1 MEQLDRCCGVTFSN
15 SGETREISFVEI
27 ETAIIDF
34 LENFTAENLLGRS
47 FFDLVS
53 KGPELSYYNN
63 LLYAAGFKGKSRD
76 FIETLLLQ
84 LEKADSTVDN
94 PVSINGV
101 VLPAIVLLP
110 VLEKIIPGEQL
121 ITVKDKTQV
130 ERLANQV
137 IPPED
142 TADINQVIETYPV
155 RFSMHTVRQMRVSK
169 SVACQYLP
177 FKEELNSV
185 GHTNTWIGQFHQGL
199 LEQMYQNRVIFLL
212 NMTCPVYCRFCFRK
226 HKDSRNE
233 KNPGV
238 DDVSKAVAH
247 VKNSPAIKEIVI
259 TGGDPFINR
268 NNMERAIQE
277 LKEIDHVETL
287 RLATRSIAYY
297 PQLFLK
303 DNSRWLNYLKA
314 KNLELMQKGKRIEV
328 ATHFIHPDEV
338 SVQSLSI
345 ISDLV
350 AGGIGVYVQ
359 TPFLEGCNDNGPE
372 LVTLFQALRGAGA
385 EIHYIYIPCSPIHGN
400 SVYWSPLSKGIQAG
414 RYLRAHASDRSIPRI
429 CTATPI
435 GKMDW
440 NTSGWAVEQ
449 DKENP
454 DFIWLR
460 TPYTPDYFN
469 RFAPVANDLEVIRR
483 NDEGTIDVRY
493 MAKIGDESLFM
504 GSRPA
509 RIKSGTDRVFDMERY
524 NLSKALLLEHSGLGS
539 SIVRVNSTTLARVH
553 KTRVE
558 LDVNFTDA
566 DIDYIKSQRDIF
578 DVVLVSKA
586 KDPVQSAARIRQL
599 ATTLK
604 EVQHVNSLRIRSLD
618 FVHHPDTYTSG
629 LVETL
634 GRLNCLSVANPLRV
648 EIETWV
654 VCADELTPRQQQ
666 ITQALYRR
674 GITTYFNVALI
685 TGVNDN
691 EDEIQKI
698 AYTSRGFGMQFH
710 HVYLAGLEI
719 QNRMNGENKVK
730 VDDIID
736 IATRV
741 RREGSGREIPGYII
755 RTDIGEVD
763 FGISTRFTTDRET
776 VKIEILPYS
785 LDYFKAMDP
794 EFTWPETVC
803 CNDNGIP
810 VTTVPLVKID

>member
-1 MEQLDRCCGVTFSN
+1 MEQLDTCCGITFSN
-15 SGETREISFVEI
+15 SGETREVSLIEI

-34 LENFTAENLLGRS
+34 LENFTVENLLGRT

-53 KGPELSYYNN
+53 KGPGSSAYDN
-63 LLYAAGFKGKSRD
+63 LLCATGFSGKSQA
-76 FIETLLLQ
+76 FIKTLLLQ
-84 LEKADSTVDN
+84 LEQADSTVDN
-94 PVSINGV
+94 PVVINGV
-101 VLPAIVLLP
+101 VFPAIVLLP
-110 VLEKIIPGEQL
+110 VLEKILPGEQL
-121 ITVKDKTQV
+121 ITVKEKGQI
-130 ERLANQV
+130 ERLANQI
-137 IPPED
+137 IPAAD

-177 FKEELNSV
+177 FKEELNPV

-212 NMTCPVYCRFCFRK
+212 NMSCPVYCRFCFRK

-238 DDVSKAVAH
+238 DDVSRAVAH

-259 TGGDPFINR
+259 TGGDPFLNR
-268 NNMERAIQE
+268 SNMERAIQE
-277 LKEIDHVETL
+277 LMEIDHVETL

-303 DNSRWLNYLKA
+303 DNGRWLNYLKA
-314 KNLELMQKGKRIEV
+314 RNLELMQAGKRIEV

-345 ISDLV
+345 ITDLV
-350 AGGIGVYVQ
+350 AGGIGVYIQ
-359 TPFLEGCNDNGPE
+359 TPFLEDCNDQGPE

-449 DKENP
+449 DSENP

-469 RFAPVANDLEVIRR
+469 RFAPVANDLEVIRA
-483 NDEGTIDVRY
+483 NQEGTIDVRY
-493 MAKIGDESLFM
+493 MAKIGDPALFM

-509 RIKSGTDRVFDMERY
+509 RPEPGTARVFDQERY
-524 NLSKALLLEHSGLGS
+524 RRAKALLCQHSGIGTT
-539 SIVRVNSTTLARVH
+539 IVRVDSTTLARVH

-558 LDVNFTDA
+558 LDVDFTDA
-566 DIDYIKSQRDIF
+566 DIAYIRDHREIF
-578 DVVLVSKA
+578 DVVLVSGA
-586 KDPVQSAARIRQL
+586 NDPVRSAARIKQL
-599 ATTLK
+599 AVILK
-604 EVQHVNSLRIRSLD
+604 EIQHVNSLRIRSLD
-618 FVHHPDTYTSG
+618 LVHNPDTYTPG

-634 GRLNCLSVANPLRV
+634 GRLNTLSVGNPLRV
-648 EIETWV
+648 EMETWV
-654 VCADELTPRQQQ
+654 TCADELTLRQQR
-666 ITQALYRR
+666 ITQALFRR
-674 GITTYFNVALI
+674 GITTYFNVALV

-698 AYTSRGFGMQFH
+698 AYTSRGYGMQFH
-710 HVYLAGLEI
+710 HVYVAGLEI
-719 QNRMNGENKVK
+719 QNALNSDQKIEF
-730 VDDIID
+730 DDIID

-741 RREGSGREIPGYII
+741 RREGSGREIPAYII
-755 RTDIGEVD
+755 KTDIGEVD
-763 FGISTRFTTDRET
+763 FGLSTRFTPDQET
-776 VKIEILPYS
+776 VTTELLPYT
-785 LDYFKAMDP
+785 LDYFRAMDP
-794 EFTWPETVC
+794 EFTWPATVC
-803 CNDNGIP
+803 CNDNGMP
-810 VTTVPLVKID
+810 VITVSMVKTN